1 MCLCPYSTNVNSVLD
16 VLSASIQAELM
27 SSHIY
32 QHPTHIGVSNEAST
46 KQVTRHK
53 FKLAI

>member
-1 MCLCPYSTNVNSVLD
+1 MCLCPYSTTVNSVLD